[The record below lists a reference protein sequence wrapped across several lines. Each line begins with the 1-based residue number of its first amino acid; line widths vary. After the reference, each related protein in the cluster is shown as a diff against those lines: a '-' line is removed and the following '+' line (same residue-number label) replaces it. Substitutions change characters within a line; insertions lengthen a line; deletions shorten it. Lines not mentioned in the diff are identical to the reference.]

1 MRPARRRIRS
11 PAAENGSAGRP
22 PSTGTAATRRA
33 LVSPSAAPRYAAV
46 ERVLVRVLALNLAV
60 AIAKIAF
67 GYASGAISILS
78 DGFHS
83 LTDAA
88 SNVVGLIG
96 VRAASR
102 PPDADHPYGHRKY
115 ETVAAAAVTVFL
127 SLVVIEV
134 LRNAFNHLTG
144 RALPHDISVA
154 SFVVMLVTV
163 AINLGVVAYESRE
176 AERLGSEILLA
187 DAMQT
192 RGDVWSSVTVIAA
205 LVGARAGLPIL
216 DPLAALVVAGFIGH
230 AGFQIARAT
239 TGILSDRIV
248 ISDADLEH
256 VVMGV
261 PGVLGCHRIRT
272 RGSADHVFLDLHVWL
287 PADMRLTDAHDLS
300 HVVKDRLMARYPQIA
315 DAVIHIEPP
324 PKAS

>member
-1 MRPARRRIRS
+1 MVSAS
-11 PAAENGSAGRP
+11 PAASQ
-22 PSTGTAATRRA
+22 
-33 LVSPSAAPRYAAV
+33 APVISQARYAAV
-46 ERVLVRVLALNLAV
+46 SRVLLRVLVLNLAV
-60 AIAKIAF
+60 ALAKIVF

-88 SNVVGLIG
+88 SNVVGLVG
-96 VRAASR
+96 VRAAGR
-102 PPDADHPYGHRKY
+102 PPDEDHPYGHRKY
-115 ETVAAAAVTVFL
+115 ETVAAAAVTLFLVF
-127 SLVVIEV
+127 VMVEV

-144 RALPHDISVA
+144 RVAPHAISVA
-154 SFVVMLVTV
+154 SFGVMVVTV
-163 AINLGVVAYESRE
+163 ALNLFVIRYESRE
-176 AERLGSEILLA
+176 ASRLASEVLLA

-192 RGDVWSSVTVIAA
+192 RGDVWTSLTVIAA
-205 LVGARAGLPIL
+205 LAGARAGLPIL

-261 PGVLGCHRIRT
+261 PGVLGCHHIRT
-272 RGSADHVFLDLHVWL
+272 RGSADHVFLDLHIWL
-287 PADMRLTDAHDLS
+287 PPEMRLTDAHELS
-300 HVVKDRLMARYPQIA
+300 HIVKDRLMGRYPQIA
-315 DAVIHIEPP
+315 DAIIHIEPP
-324 PKAS
+324 PSSIHN